1 MTEEQHK
8 CFNCDGRGVV
18 YELEHYPTDPDNPSV
33 NAEICPTCMGE
44 TYINEGEIRCLM
56 TQ

>member
-44 TYINEGEIRCLM
+44 TYTNEGEIR
-56 TQ
+56 